1 MNATL
6 NAVSL
11 SGGRPSSSLSDVF
24 HKAAGLLARWR
35 RRVADRRSLA
45 RLDDFMLR
53 DIGLARGD
61 VEMEIGKPF
70 WRG

>member
-1 MNATL
+1 MNTIL

-11 SGGRPSSSLSDVF
+11 NSRPTFSLPDVVYE
-24 HKAAGLLARWR
+24 AAGLLARWR

-53 DIGLARGD
+53 DIGLSRGD
-61 VEMEIGKPF
+61 IEMEIGKPF